1 MRPINVSLDSTT
13 WEMAKQKPNFSEW
26 IRNKLHEEYNKNQQ
40 TLPKP
45 WKYCPHCYHSNNS
58 PLTMCPQCPDP
69 IVMVSHSELIGMD
82 LHLHPKVHQLIDHE
96 TNAI

>member
-26 IRNKLHEEYNKNQQ
+26 IRKKLHEEYNKNQQ

-45 WKYCPHCYHSNNS
+45 WLYCPECYYSTNS
-58 PLTMCPQCPDP
+58 ALGYCMQCVPKT
-69 IVMVSHSELIGMD
+69 VKMVSHKELVTLEMEI
-82 LHLHPKVHQLIDHE
+82 IDHDHNQE
-96 TNAI
+96 LEE

>member
-26 IRNKLHEEYNKNQQ
+26 IREKLHEEYNKNQQ

-45 WKYCPHCYHSNNS
+45 WLYCPKCYMGTNS
-58 PLTMCPQCPDP
+58 PLGWCLHCAPQN
-69 IVMVSHSELIGMD
+69 VKMVTHKELVALEMEI
-82 LHLHPKVHQLIDHE
+82 IDHDHNQGLE
-96 TNAI
+96 E